1 LRVLLGPAGG
11 GLQIRT
17 AIASNS
23 VSPTIAGKYLA
34 ASAYFPATA
43 IVTCNTCYGWLGGQN
58 EDDENCGK

>member
-11 GLQIRT
+11 GLQVLT

-34 ASAYFPATA
+34 IGAHHPATA
-43 IVTCNTCYGWLGGQN
+43 IIACSTCYGRLGGLN